1 MKFKFPFETLMR
13 ERNIRRN
20 EAEKEY
26 RAAQSK
32 VYEQQII
39 LNQYK
44 DSLEESVAQLN
55 IVRQGNGRLSSTL
68 KSLDE
73 YIAGQKLRI
82 KNQVKAVLGLEEI
95 AEQKRM
101 VLVEAAKEVKILD
114 KLKEKRYTE
123 FKVRL
128 RKHEAKILDEVAIMQ
143 TVRRDNR

>member
-26 RAAQSK
+26 RVAQSK
-32 VYEQQII
+32 VYEQQAV
-39 LNQYK
+39 LNGYK

-73 YIAGQKLRI
+73 YIAGQKVRI
-82 KNQVKAVLGLEEI
+82 KNQVKTVLGLEEI

-123 FKVRL
+123 FKRRL
-128 RKHEAKILDEVAIMQ
+128 HKHEAKILDEVAIMQ